1 MKQKILMLIIIAH
14 GMGFA
19 SCFAQE
25 KEYKLEKDG
34 FEWYKISKISNG
46 KKVYGAQD
54 RNGNVIVPTEY
65 DHIFYDDLLYGVGGV
80 TPIEFGFRPSK
91 DGYEAWFNKSGK
103 CIIPFSKGYKRIRKY
118 DSDTYGTYYAFSNED
133 GGGICDKDGKQV
145 VLVKAKGLTHIECSS
160 KDYNGMKL
168 FYLLFHI
175 TKNNEE
181 LWGIADVKGNVV
193 INPEYTFHDLF
204 YGKGK
209 DLISTQVTTTY
220 NPLTGNRR
228 ETLAEAEGLLSST
241 SSQSNRYSSVEE
253 FKNGNA
259 RYYKVSKGGRCGLI
273 GSNGK
278 VVVPMEMEALESA
291 GTGYLRYKLNG
302 FWGVMNYSGKIIIDT
317 DRGYTSIGD
326 FKLFNKRFAYTMNGY
341 KGECDATGRQIS
353 KIKVDTPKQ
362 NTSVASS
369 NSSSSSSS
377 SPNGFGKSNSGNN
390 TTTIHVEH
398 HHDPVPVQQW
408 QACFAC
414 GGMGTMGCDNC
425 GGSGTKY
432 IGDRLHRCSR
442 CNGRGI
448 IPCNVCYGN
457 KGQYIT
463 VYK

>member
-353 KIKVDTPKQ
+353 KIKVDTPRP
-362 NTSVASS
+362 NTSVTSSSASS
-369 NSSSSSSS
+369 STSSNTS
-377 SPNGFGKSNSGNN
+377 NN
-390 TTTIHVEH
+390 TRSTGGTQTIVVEH
-398 HHDPVPVQQW
+398 KHDPVPMQVWKQ
-408 QACFAC
+408 CTGC
-414 GGMGTMGCDNC
+414 YGSGMCQSGC
-425 GGSGTKY
+425 GGSGWFTGY
-432 IGDRLHRCSR
+432 SGNSTRCIGCGGSGK
-442 CNGRGI
+442 CQF
-448 IPCNVCYGN
+448 CA
-457 KGQYIT
+457 GQGGHYE
-463 VYK
+463 VEYR